1 MYKFRMA
8 VANLIGRIRMCAG
21 LGARA
26 RRPRSGAWILI
37 AYLGVIIVEGGY
49 DRLSSY
55 NCRITSKRRRTGYFG
70 VSGGAV
76 TFRNRGGNEE

>member
-1 MYKFRMA
+1 MNVYWPGCPGAKATKR
-8 VANLIGRIRMCAG
+8 G
-21 LGARA
+21 LDPDRVL
-26 RRPRSGAWILI
+26 R
-37 AYLGVIIVEGGY
+37 VVIVEGGY

-70 VSGGAV
+70 VSGGVV